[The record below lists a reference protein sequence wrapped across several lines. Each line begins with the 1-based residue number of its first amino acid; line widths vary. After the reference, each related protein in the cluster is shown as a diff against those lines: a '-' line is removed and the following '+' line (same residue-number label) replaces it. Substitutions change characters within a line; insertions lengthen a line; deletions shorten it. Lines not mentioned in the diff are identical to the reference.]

1 MKEKDKSKEIY
12 RKVPKG
18 NQYIIKKQVS
28 VRNDNVFHVRNID
41 FEVLARTSGWD
52 IQRTVDMRIWSSA
65 KQ

>member
-41 FEVLARTSGWD
+41 FEVLARTSG
-52 IQRTVDMRIWSSA
+52 
-65 KQ
+65 